1 VTKLQIKKVIDLR
14 KDFHYTWPTG
24 VVENYDLIE
33 YQAIAEDGEHNVK
46 ILFGEREVYEKTRA
60 RVMVLIDD
68 NLYAEFVGAD
78 DFEKTGEVLSQIW
91 IGNNGKKM
99 CRYPDDPIPERYT
112 MFRVEGLFNRIKVKG
127 VKNGWAVVANVSDH
141 KSLITLASLRRLEKQ

>member
-1 VTKLQIKKVIDLR
+1 LQIKKVIDMR

-24 VVENYDLIE
+24 VVENYYLIE
-33 YQAIAEDGEHNVK
+33 YQAIAEDGEHKVK

-60 RVMVLIDD
+60 RVMILIDD

-78 DFEKTGEVLSQIW
+78 DFEKTGEVLSEIR
-91 IGNNGKKM
+91 IRHNNGKKM

-112 MFRVEGLFNRIKVKG
+112 MFRVEGLSNRIKVKG
-127 VKNGWAVVANVSDH
+127 VHNAWAVVANVSDH